1 MMIEKPCVV
10 SLTWTLSDAQNQV
23 LTELQQPTE
32 FMLGGQDLL
41 PSIEDL
47 LLGQATGFEA
57 QIQLEP
63 EQAFGEYNAQW
74 VCFEARDLFPAEIEV
89 GMQLEGLPQGAQTPN
104 MPSNGIYTVT
114 DIYPT
119 HVVLDGNHPLA
130 GMALRIALKV
140 IDIRPC
146 TEAEIS
152 SGTLGQPL
160 FQVLQP
166 STTSDLATDHD
177 TLH

>member
-1 MMIEKPCVV
+1 MIIENPCVV

-23 LTELQQPTE
+23 IDVLSHPTE
-32 FMLGGQDLL
+32 FLVGGHDLL
-41 PSIEDL
+41 PSIENTL
-47 LLGQATGFEA
+47 MGQTVGFET

-63 EQAFGEYNAQW
+63 DQAFGEYNAQW

-89 GMQLEGLPQGAQTPN
+89 GMQLEGLPEGAQTPD
-104 MPSNGIYTVT
+104 MPADTLYTIT
-114 DIYPT
+114 DIYSS

-140 IDIRPC
+140 MDIRPC
-146 TEAEIS
+146 TEDES
-152 SGTLGQPL
+152 HTGTLGKPWL
-160 FQVLQP
+160 QVLQTP
-166 STTSDLATDHD
+166 TNESDPNHD